1 MRRPVT
7 HWYTK
12 DQPVFENTEEMP
24 DCRIDVTRIPGG
36 ADTPPHLKISHNTFE
51 TMEKANWEFLRL
63 SLPVTCM
70 SQFISELEK
79 SGRWEEIK
87 IRQYR
92 LQREA
97 QDFAIQQQQAAA
109 NVDHMLKGGFTISD
123 IKGLHQNFEDTVE
136 ADEQLAR
143 NHARP
148 PRRNSL
154 TRNITFE
161 SDVASDTR
169 GTTAFDMVNGINCLN
184 GTDEGVDDKKKRG
197 RSPFKF
203 FSKKSR
209 DQSRDKAGST
219 SQEASHERR
228 NTVAHGRNVVN
239 AQLSTTTPILRLN
252 NVFEL
257 FDLNVKIF
265 KIYIYVYIY
274 RPIYRLLQF
283 NKVLNS

>member
-12 DQPVFENTEEMP
+12 NQPVFENTEDFP
-24 DCRIDVTRIPGG
+24 NCFIDVTRIPGG

-70 SQFISELEK
+70 SQFISEAEK
-79 SGRWEEIK
+79 ARRWEEIK

-92 LQREA
+92 LMRDA
-97 QDFAIQQQQAAA
+97 QEVAQAQPSAHM
-109 NVDHMLKGGFTISD
+109 DSMLKGGFTMSD
-123 IKGLHQNFEDTVE
+123 IKGLQGRTFGDTAE
-136 ADEQLAR
+136 ADEHMLR
-143 NHARP
+143 NGPSRP
-148 PRRNSL
+148 PRKGSL

-161 SDVASDTR
+161 Q
-169 GTTAFDMVNGINCLN
+169 DMLMMPDHMERSTSALDMNGMNGI
-184 GTDEGVDDKKKRG
+184 DEPMDDKKKRG

-209 DQSRDKAGST
+209 DQSKEKA
-219 SQEASHERR
+219 ASRTQDHSPMERR

-239 AQLSTTTPILRLN
+239 SQMTTRTPTLR
-252 NVFEL
+252 VTGVSIADYEYFSE
-257 FDLNVKIF
+257 
-265 KIYIYVYIY
+265 
-274 RPIYRLLQF
+274 
-283 NKVLNS
+283 